1 MVPEIE
7 TIKASQ
13 LVELTEVTD
22 SNYVVVTDGAT
33 SKKVKATKLKGN
45 SLTATQTQQLSA
57 AYTHSQSTHVQP
69 SDIPTKVSDLQND
82 SGFITAIP
90 DEYVTE
96 TELEAKGYLTEHQD
110 LSEYAKAVNIP
121 TKTSNLTNDSEFIT
135 STEMTNA
142 ISIYQ
147 TITDE
152 NLTTTNKTIVTAIN
166 ELNNMIASI
175 LDRIENLEN
184 QGGTGGG
191 ITIPVT
197 GISLSTTTL
206 NLIEGNS
213 STLTAIISPTNATN
227 QNVVWSTNDSSV
239 ATVSNGV
246 VTAVSAGSATIT
258 ASTVD
263 GNYTANCSITVSA
276 STVGVTGVSLSVHS
290 IEMSS
295 IGETYTI
302 NYTILPANA
311 TNKNITWSSSAPTV
325 AIIEDRLIT
334 AKGNGTAVITIRTAD
349 GGYSDTCTVKV
360 DTSTVVS
367 GSYVTDE
374 NGNRLMTENGSYLI
388 TE

>member
-13 LVELTEVTD
+13 LAELTEVTD

-45 SLTATQTQQLSA
+45 SLTTTQTQQLSA
-57 AYTHSQSTHVQP
+57 AYTHSQSTHVQS

-82 SGFITAIP
+82 SGYISTIP
-90 DEYVTE
+90 EEYVTE
-96 TELEAKGYLTEHQD
+96 TELTAKGYLTEHQD
-110 LSEYAKAVNIP
+110 LSEYAKTVNIP

-142 ISIYQ
+142 INNAGHQ

-184 QGGTGGG
+184 QGG

-197 GISLSTTTL
+197 GISLSTSTL

-276 STVGVTGVSLSVHS
+276 STVGVTG
-290 IEMSS
+290 
-295 IGETYTI
+295 
-302 NYTILPANA
+302 
-311 TNKNITWSSSAPTV
+311 
-325 AIIEDRLIT
+325 
-334 AKGNGTAVITIRTAD
+334 
-349 GGYSDTCTVKV
+349 
-360 DTSTVVS
+360 
-367 GSYVTDE
+367 SYVTDE

>member
-1 MVPEIE
+1 MMPEIE

-45 SLTATQTQQLSA
+45 SLTTTQTQQLSA

-121 TKTSNLTNDSEFIT
+121 TKTSSLTNDSEFIT

-147 TITDE
+147 TIQDE

-191 ITIPVT
+191 TTIPVT
-197 GISLSTTTL
+197 GISLSTSTL

-276 STVGVTGVSLSVHS
+276 STVVT
-290 IEMSS
+290 
-295 IGETYTI
+295 
-302 NYTILPANA
+302 
-311 TNKNITWSSSAPTV
+311 
-325 AIIEDRLIT
+325 
-334 AKGNGTAVITIRTAD
+334 
-349 GGYSDTCTVKV
+349 
-360 DTSTVVS
+360 

>member
-1 MVPEIE
+1 MMPEIE

-13 LVELTEVTD
+13 LAELTEVTD

-45 SLTATQTQQLSA
+45 SLTTTQTQQLSA

-121 TKTSNLTNDSEFIT
+121 TKTSSLTNDSEFIT

-147 TITDE
+147 TIQDE

-191 ITIPVT
+191 TTIPVT
-197 GISLSTTTL
+197 GISLSTSTL

-276 STVGVTGVSLSVHS
+276 STVVT
-290 IEMSS
+290 
-295 IGETYTI
+295 
-302 NYTILPANA
+302 
-311 TNKNITWSSSAPTV
+311 
-325 AIIEDRLIT
+325 
-334 AKGNGTAVITIRTAD
+334 
-349 GGYSDTCTVKV
+349 
-360 DTSTVVS
+360 

>member
-13 LVELTEVTD
+13 LAELTEVTD

-45 SLTATQTQQLSA
+45 GLTTTQTQQLSA
-57 AYTHSQSTHVQP
+57 AYTHSQTTHVKFT
-69 SDIPTKVSDLQND
+69 DIPS
-82 SGFITAIP
+82 
-90 DEYVTE
+90 
-96 TELEAKGYLTEHQD
+96 
-110 LSEYAKAVNIP
+110 
-121 TKTSNLTNDSEFIT
+121 KTSDLTNDSTFV
-135 STEMTNA
+135 TETYVINA
-142 ISIYQ
+142 INNAGYQ

-166 ELNNMIASI
+166 ELNSMIASL

-191 ITIPVT
+191 TTIPVT
-197 GISLSTTTL
+197 GISLSTNTL

-263 GNYTANCSITVSA
+263 GNYTANCSITVST

-302 NYTILPANA
+302 NYTISPNNA
-311 TNKNITWSSSAPTV
+311 TNKNISWSSSEPSV
-325 AIIEDRLIT
+325 ATIEDHLIT

-388 TE
+388 TD

>member
-1 MVPEIE
+1 M
-7 TIKASQ
+7 S
-13 LVELTEVTD
+13 
-22 SNYVVVTDGAT
+22 
-33 SKKVKATKLKGN
+33 
-45 SLTATQTQQLSA
+45 
-57 AYTHSQSTHVQP
+57 
-69 SDIPTKVSDLQND
+69 
-82 SGFITAIP
+82 
-90 DEYVTE
+90 
-96 TELEAKGYLTEHQD
+96 
-110 LSEYAKAVNIP
+110 
-121 TKTSNLTNDSEFIT
+121 
-135 STEMTNA
+135 NA
-142 ISIYQ
+142 INNAGHQ

-184 QGGTGGG
+184 QGG

-197 GISLSTTTL
+197 GISLSTSTL

-276 STVGVTGVSLSVHS
+276 STVGVTG
-290 IEMSS
+290 
-295 IGETYTI
+295 
-302 NYTILPANA
+302 
-311 TNKNITWSSSAPTV
+311 
-325 AIIEDRLIT
+325 
-334 AKGNGTAVITIRTAD
+334 
-349 GGYSDTCTVKV
+349 
-360 DTSTVVS
+360 
-367 GSYVTDE
+367 SYVTDE

>member
-147 TITDE
+147 TIQDE

>member
-13 LVELTEVTD
+13 LAELTEVTD

-45 SLTATQTQQLSA
+45 GLTTTQTQQLSA
-57 AYTHSQSTHVQP
+57 AYTHSQTTHVK
-69 SDIPTKVSDLQND
+69 STDIPTKISQLEND
-82 SGFITAIP
+82 STF
-90 DEYVTE
+90 VTE
-96 TELEAKGYLTEHQD
+96 TY
-110 LSEYAKAVNIP
+110 VI
-121 TKTSNLTNDSEFIT
+121 
-135 STEMTNA
+135 NA
-142 ISIYQ
+142 INNAGLGGADLSIYQ

-166 ELNNMIASI
+166 ELNSMIASL

-184 QGGTGGG
+184 QGG

-197 GISLSTTTL
+197 GISLSTSTL

-263 GNYTANCSITVSA
+263 GNYTATCSITVSA

-311 TNKNITWSSSAPTV
+311 TNKNITWSSSEPTV

-349 GGYSDTCTVKV
+349 GGYSDTCTVTV
-360 DTSTVVS
+360 NTSTVVA

-388 TE
+388 TD

>member
-13 LVELTEVTD
+13 LAELTEVTD

-45 SLTATQTQQLSA
+45 SLTTTQIQQLSA
-57 AYTHSQSTHVQP
+57 AYTHSKSTHVQP

-110 LSEYAKAVNIP
+110 LSEYAKTVNIP
-121 TKTSNLTNDSEFIT
+121 TKTSNLTNDSSFVT

-147 TITDE
+147 TIQDE

-166 ELNNMIASI
+166 ELNSMIASI

-184 QGGTGGG
+184 QGG

-197 GISLSTTTL
+197 GISLSTSTL

-276 STVGVTGVSLSVHS
+276 STVVT
-290 IEMSS
+290 
-295 IGETYTI
+295 
-302 NYTILPANA
+302 
-311 TNKNITWSSSAPTV
+311 
-325 AIIEDRLIT
+325 
-334 AKGNGTAVITIRTAD
+334 
-349 GGYSDTCTVKV
+349 
-360 DTSTVVS
+360 